1 MSDAKTNVDLI
12 NRTIDETAKELLK
25 VAEKEGI
32 STAFD
37 RSVAIKPCPIGRDGM
52 CCKHCFMGPCR
63 ITKKTPEGVCGA
75 DVHTIAAR
83 NFGRM
88 VAAGTAAHAD
98 HGRDMAFILLA
109 ASRGETEGIKIKDVT
124 KLHAVAGHLNI
135 DTTDKTTEQIGE
147 EVALRFI
154 EDFGRQR
161 GDISYIARAPK
172 KRQQIWKEK
181 GLLPR
186 GLDREVVEMMHRTHM
201 GVDQD
206 PKSLLNHALRTSL
219 TDGWGGAM
227 LATDISDILYGT
239 PTPVRAKMSVGL
251 LKEDEV
257 NLVVHG
263 HEPSLAEM
271 MVVASAEPELLDY
284 AKSKG
289 AKGINLAGICCTANE
304 VLMRQG
310 IGSAGNFLNQELTIL
325 TGAVDA
331 MVVDVQCIME
341 SLAKVAKR
349 YHTKLIT
356 TSPKAHIP
364 GAEHIE
370 FDEEHAMSVARK
382 VLRKAIDNFPNRKKG
397 GTITLPDYVSESIG
411 GFSHEYIK
419 YMQGGTYRGSFR
431 PLNDAIMDGRIQ
443 GVVGIVGCNNP
454 QDVQDSVIVGLTKEF
469 IKRDILVVTTGCGG
483 IACGKQGLLSP
494 ETMEAAGPG
503 LKEVCEAIGISPV
516 LHVGSCVDN
525 TRILTIASDMVA
537 EGGLGDDI
545 ADLPAVGICPEWMSE
560 KALAIGCYF
569 VASGVHTIFGVGS
582 PVEGSEEVTKLMR
595 EGWEQDVGGKLEFVP
610 DPKEILEKA
619 IETITKGR
627 KALGITE
634 YVPGKFGAQKVLMD
648 MADRRKL
655 EDEQKKAAA
664 SK

>member
-1 MSDAKTNVDLI
+1 MSDKATNQDLI

-109 ASRGETEGIKIKDVT
+109 ASRGETEGIQIKDVT

-135 DTTDKTTEQIGE
+135 DTVGKTTEQIGE

-154 EDFGRQR
+154 EDFGKQR

-206 PKSLLNHALRTSL
+206 PKSLLDHALRTSL

-271 MVVASAEPELLDY
+271 MVVASAEPELLEY

-289 AKGINLAGICCTANE
+289 ANGINLAGICCTANE

-382 VLRKAIDNFPNRKKG
+382 VLRTAIDNFPNRKKG

-443 GVVGIVGCNNP
+443 GIVGIVGCNNP
-454 QDVQDSVIVGLTKEF
+454 QDVQDSVIVGLTREF

-582 PVEGSEEVTKLMR
+582 PVEGSEEVTQLMR

-610 DPKEILEKA
+610 DTKEILEKA

>member
-1 MSDAKTNVDLI
+1 
-12 NRTIDETAKELLK
+12 
-25 VAEKEGI
+25 
-32 STAFD
+32 
-37 RSVAIKPCPIGRDGM
+37 
-52 CCKHCFMGPCR
+52 
-63 ITKKTPEGVCGA
+63 
-75 DVHTIAAR
+75 
-83 NFGRM
+83 
-88 VAAGTAAHAD
+88 
-98 HGRDMAFILLA
+98 
-109 ASRGETEGIKIKDVT
+109 
-124 KLHAVAGHLNI
+124 
-135 DTTDKTTEQIGE
+135 
-147 EVALRFI
+147 
-154 EDFGRQR
+154 
-161 GDISYIARAPK
+161 
-172 KRQQIWKEK
+172 
-181 GLLPR
+181 
-186 GLDREVVEMMHRTHM
+186 
-201 GVDQD
+201 
-206 PKSLLNHALRTSL
+206 
-219 TDGWGGAM
+219 
-227 LATDISDILYGT
+227 
-239 PTPVRAKMSVGL
+239 
-251 LKEDEV
+251 
-257 NLVVHG
+257 
-263 HEPSLAEM
+263 
-271 MVVASAEPELLDY
+271 
-284 AKSKG
+284 
-289 AKGINLAGICCTANE
+289 
-304 VLMRQG
+304 MRQG

-382 VLRKAIDNFPNRKKG
+382 VLRTAIDNFPNRKKG

-443 GVVGIVGCNNP
+443 GIVGIVGCNNP
-454 QDVQDSVIVGLTKEF
+454 QDVQDSVIVGLTREF

-582 PVEGSEEVTKLMR
+582 PVEGSEEVTQLMR

-610 DPKEILEKA
+610 DTKEILEKA

>member
-1 MSDAKTNVDLI
+1 MNKDAAKPELI

-32 STAFD
+32 STAFQ
-37 RSVAIKPCPIGRDGM
+37 RAEEVKPCPIGRDGM

-63 ITKKTPEGVCGA
+63 ITKKTPRGVCGA
-75 DVHTIAAR
+75 DVGTIAAR

-88 VAAGTAAHAD
+88 VAAGASAHAD
-98 HGRDMAFILLA
+98 HGRDMAFLLLA
-109 ASRGETEGIKIKDVT
+109 AARGETEGITIKDVK
-124 KLHAVAGHLNI
+124 KLHAVAGHLGI
-135 DTTDKTTEQIGE
+135 ETEGKEKEKIGE
-147 EVALRFI
+147 EVALKFI
-154 EDFGRQR
+154 EDFGRQK
-161 GDISYIARAPK
+161 GQPYYISRAPK
-172 KRQQIWKEK
+172 KRQELWAEK
-181 GLLPR
+181 GLTPR
-186 GLDREVVEMMHRTHM
+186 GLDREIVEMMHRTHM

-206 PKSLLNHALRTSL
+206 PKSLLHHSMRTSL

-227 LATDISDILYGT
+227 IATDISDILYGT
-239 PTPVRAKMSVGL
+239 PRAIKAKASVGL

-257 NLVVHG
+257 NIVVHG
-263 HEPSLAEM
+263 HEPSLSEM
-271 MVVASAEPELLDY
+271 MVVASQEPEILEY

-289 AKGINLAGICCTANE
+289 ASGINLAGICCTANE

-341 SLAKVAKR
+341 SLADVAGH

-356 TSPKAHIP
+356 SSPKAHIP
-364 GAEHIE
+364 GAIHIE
-370 FDEEHAMSVARK
+370 FEEEHAMSVARK
-382 VLRKAIDNFPNRKKG
+382 VLRTAIDNFPNRKKG
-397 GTITLPDYVSESIG
+397 TITLPDYVSELVG

-454 QDVQDSVIVGLTKEF
+454 RNVQDSEIVNLTREF
-469 IKRDILVVTTGCGG
+469 ISRDILVVATGCGG
-483 IACGKQGLLSP
+483 IACGKQGLLAP

-503 LKEVCEAIGISPV
+503 LKQVCEAIGISPV

-525 TRILTIASDMVA
+525 SRILTIAADMVA

-545 ADLPAVGICPEWMSE
+545 SELPVVGLCPEWMSE
-560 KALAIGCYF
+560 KALAIGTYF
-569 VASGVHTIFGVGS
+569 VASGVYTIFGVGS
-582 PVEGSEEVTKLMR
+582 PVAGSEEVTRLIS
-595 EGWEQDVGGKLEFVP
+595 EGWEQEVGGKLEFVV
-610 DPKEILEKA
+610 DRAEVIQRTVDHLVQK
-619 IETITKGR
+619 R
-627 KALGITE
+627 KVLGITE
-634 YVPGKFGAQKVLMD
+634 YAPGKFGAEKVLMD

-655 EDEQKKAAA
+655 EDEQKAKAEA
-664 SK
+664 KG

>member
-1 MSDAKTNVDLI
+1 MSEETKKIDLI

-37 RSVAIKPCPIGRDGM
+37 RSQEIKPCPIGRDGM

-63 ITKKTPEGVCGA
+63 ITKKNKVGVCGA
-75 DVHTIAAR
+75 DVDTIAAR

-88 VAAGTAAHAD
+88 VAAGTSAHAD

-109 ASRGETEGIKIKDVT
+109 AARGETEGIEIKDVK
-124 KLHAVAGHLNI
+124 KLHAVAGHLDI
-135 DTTDKTTEQIGE
+135 DIEGKTKEQIGE
-147 EVALRFI
+147 EVALKFI
-154 EDFGRQR
+154 EDFGRQK
-161 GDISYIARAPK
+161 GGVNYIKRAPK
-172 KRQQIWKEK
+172 KRQELWKDK
-181 GLLPR
+181 DLLPR

-206 PKSLLNHALRTSL
+206 PKSLLHHALRTSL

-239 PTPVRAKMSVGL
+239 PTPIKAKMSVGL

-257 NLVVHG
+257 NIVVHG
-263 HEPSLAEM
+263 HEPSLSEM
-271 MVVASAEPELLDY
+271 MVVASQEKEILDY

-289 AKGINLAGICCTANE
+289 ANGINMAGICCTANE

-325 TGAVDA
+325 TGAVEA

-341 SLAKVAKR
+341 SLADVAKH

-356 TSPKAHIP
+356 SSPKARIP

-370 FDEEHAMSVARK
+370 FEEEHAMSVARK
-382 VLRKAIDNFPNRKKG
+382 VLRVAIDNFPNRKKG
-397 GTITLPDYVSESIG
+397 AITLPDYVSEAIG

-431 PLNDAIMDGRIQ
+431 PLNDAIMDGRVQ

-454 QDVQDSVIVGLTKEF
+454 KDVQDSAIIELTKEF
-469 IKRDILVVTTGCGG
+469 IRRDILVVTTGCGG
-483 IACGKQGLLSP
+483 IACGKQGLLAP
-494 ETMEAAGPG
+494 ETMEHAGPG
-503 LKEVCEAIGISPV
+503 LREVCEAIGISPV
-516 LHVGSCVDN
+516 IHVGSCVDN
-525 TRILTIASDMVA
+525 TRILTIAADMVA

-545 ADLPAVGICPEWMSE
+545 SDLPAVGICPEWMSE

-582 PVEGSEEVTKLMR
+582 PVGGSENVTKMMI
-595 EGWEQDVGGKLEFVP
+595 EGWEKEVGGKLEFVP
-610 DPKEILEKA
+610 ETKAIIEKT

-634 YVPGKFGAQKVLMD
+634 YAPGKFGAEKVLMD
-648 MADRRKL
+648 MTDRRKL

-664 SK
+664 AK

>member
-1 MSDAKTNVDLI
+1 MSEDTKKLDLI

-25 VAEKEGI
+25 VAEREGI

-37 RSVAIKPCPIGRDGM
+37 RTAEVKACPIGRDGK

-63 ITKKTPEGVCGA
+63 ITPKTPRGVCGA
-75 DVHTIAAR
+75 DVDTIAAR

-109 ASRGETEGIKIKDVT
+109 AARGETEGIKIKDVK
-124 KLHAVAGHLNI
+124 KLHAVAGHLDI
-135 DTTDKTTEQIGE
+135 DTAGKTTEQIGE
-147 EVALRFI
+147 EVALKFI
-154 EDFGRQR
+154 EDFGRQK
-161 GDISYIARAPK
+161 GGVNYIRRAPK
-172 KRQQIWKEK
+172 TRQALWADRK
-181 GLLPR
+181 LLPK

-206 PKSLLNHALRTSL
+206 PKSLLTHALRTSL

-239 PTPVRAKMSVGL
+239 PKPVKAQMNVGL
-251 LKEDEV
+251 LKEDQV
-257 NLVVHG
+257 NIIVHG
-263 HEPSLAEM
+263 HEPSLSEM
-271 MVVASAEPELLDY
+271 MVVAADEPEILEY

-289 AKGINLAGICCTANE
+289 ANGINLAGICCTANE

-325 TGAVDA
+325 TGAVEA

-341 SLAKVAKR
+341 SLAEVASH

-356 TSPKAHIP
+356 SSPKAHIP
-364 GAEHIE
+364 GAMHIE

-382 VLRKAIDNFPNRKKG
+382 VLRTAIDNFPNRKKG
-397 GTITLPDYVSESIG
+397 AITLPDYVSEVIG

-419 YMQGGTYRGSFR
+419 YMQGGSYRGSFR

-443 GVVGIVGCNNP
+443 GVAGIVGCNNP
-454 QDVQDSVIVGLTKEF
+454 RDVQDSAIVELAKEF
-469 IKRDILVVTTGCGG
+469 IRRDILVLTTGCGA
-483 IACGKQGLLSP
+483 IACGKQGMLAP
-494 ETMEAAGPG
+494 ETMEHAGPG

-516 LHVGSCVDN
+516 IHVGSCVDN
-525 TRILTIASDMVA
+525 TRILTIATDMVA

-545 ADLPAVGICPEWMSE
+545 SELPVVGICPEWMSE

-569 VASGVHTIFGVGS
+569 VASGVYTIFGVGS
-582 PVEGSEEVTKLMR
+582 PVAGSENVTKLMS
-595 EGWEQDVGGKLEFVP
+595 EGWEQEVGGKLEFIP
-610 DPKEILEKA
+610 DTKEIIAKSIA
-619 IETITKGR
+619 HITKKR

-634 YVPGKFGAQKVLMD
+634 YAQGKFGAEKVLMD
-648 MADRRKL
+648 MADRRRL
-655 EDEQKKAAA
+655 EDEKKKAVAV
-664 SK
+664 K